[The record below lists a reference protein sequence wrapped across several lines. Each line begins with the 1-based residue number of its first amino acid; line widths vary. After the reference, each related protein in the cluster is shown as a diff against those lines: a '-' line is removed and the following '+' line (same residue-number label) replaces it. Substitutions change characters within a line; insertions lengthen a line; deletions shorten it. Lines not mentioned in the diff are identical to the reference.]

1 MGMKRLLLL
10 FMSAQFRQTVRPLYE
25 KYCGEYMDL
34 INKIRQG

>member
-1 MGMKRLLLL
+1 MKRLLLL
-10 FMSAQFRQTVRPLYE
+10 FVLTQFRQTVQSLYE

>member
-10 FMSAQFRQTVRPLYE
+10 FVLTQFRQTVQPLYE

>member
-10 FMSAQFRQTVRPLYE
+10 FVLTQFRQTVRLFCE

>member
-1 MGMKRLLLL
+1 MKRLLLL
-10 FMSAQFRQTVRPLYE
+10 CVRSQFRQTVQPLYE